1 MDEVIKVDTIDQYN
15 KLFGL
20 ETLHPLVSVVDLSKA
35 PVWPEHFRFNYG
47 VYCLYLK
54 ETKCGAITYG
64 RQTYDYQEGSVIG
77 FAPGQIANV
86 DMERGMKPSGLG
98 VLFHPDLIR
107 GTSLGREINRYSFFS
122 YDSNEALHLSERERK
137 IIVDCFEKIQY
148 EVEHAIDKHSKR
160 LISMNIELL
169 LDYCIRFY
177 DRQFT
182 TRSDAS
188 NHDVLVKFERLM
200 DEYFQDERLRQTGLP
215 SVKYFA
221 DKVFLSPNYFGDL
234 VKRETG
240 KTAQEYIQNKI
251 ASVAKEWILGTDKTI
266 SEIAYELGFQYS
278 QHFNRVF
285 KRSVGCTPNEYRKMQ
300 A

>member
-64 RQTYDYQEGSVIG
+64 RQTYDYQDGSVIG

-107 GTSLGREINRYSFFS
+107 GTSLGREISRYSFFS

-169 LDYCIRFY
+169 LDYCMRFY

-200 DEYFQDERLRQTGLP
+200 DEYFQDQRLRQTGLP